1 MPEQA
6 GTPSFQ
12 IVLPDRRGGQR
23 LTPVKV
29 DSNRDI
35 DPTKERKQAQRQA
48 LAIPA
53 RFEDIAFQAA
63 TYLLVGC
70 FVASFFR
77 TFTLLYPWDVVV
89 FMVCLSSVL
98 GFIAVWRLQAGLRAH
113 LAYMVFLAGLGA
125 VVAYI

>member
-1 MPEQA
+1 MPEQV

-23 LTPVKV
+23 LAPVKV
-29 DSNRDI
+29 DSNRI
-35 DPTKERKQAQRQA
+35 DPTKERKQAQRQL

-53 RFEDIAFQAA
+53 RWEDIAFQAA
-63 TYLLVGC
+63 TYLLGGC

-77 TFTLLYPWDVVV
+77 VFTLPYPWDLVV
-89 FMVCLSSVL
+89 FAVVFSLLMA
-98 GFIAVWRLQAGLRAH
+98 FIAVWRVQPNLRGH

-125 VVAYI
+125 VVAYL